1 MSDHLNQGLKPVIT
15 ETAITAGTCHIFG
28 NFNHNRNQNFYLQLT
43 ITINSL
49 QKRVIA
55 GNKKPC
61 KKQNVFKGAILRMLK
76 FAQSAEC
83 AQKNEVKSLPVTHVM
98 VKRSFSSPRYCSLN
112 NCATEYPSPYSYKV
126 CYSMMLPDA
135 LKYLRFSLS

>member
-15 ETAITAGTCHIFG
+15 ETAITAGTYQIFEK
-28 NFNHNRNQNFYLQLT
+28 FNRNQKLYLQLTVT

-61 KKQNVFKGAILRMLK
+61 KKQRVFKVAIK
-76 FAQSAEC
+76 F
-83 AQKNEVKSLPVTHVM
+83 
-98 VKRSFSSPRYCSLN
+98 
-112 NCATEYPSPYSYKV
+112 
-126 CYSMMLPDA
+126 
-135 LKYLRFSLS
+135 RFF